1 MPGAGQSPL
10 LLIGGLMSNA
20 MRQMEMS
27 PRRALYNPTLTKVIG
42 LSTTLHCGNWFNY
55 NSTFTKVTGL
65 SITLNL
71 LR

>member
-27 PRRALYNPTLTKVIG
+27 PRRALYNPTLTKV
-42 LSTTLHCGNWFNY
+42 
-55 NSTFTKVTGL
+55 TGL
-65 SITLNL
+65 SITPHL